1 MQIVKKSGKHEIE
14 IRIVQRH
21 ERGSEN
27 SKKGLSMENRD
38 KKVAADFATRGSLG
52 VFLRKN
58 TKKNMKMLHV
68 GVFLKSKNEN
78 RYKEFP

>member
-1 MQIVKKSGKHEIE
+1 MFFAKSQVQNVKKSGNHEIE

-21 ERGSEN
+21 ERGSGN

-38 KKVAADFATRGSLG
+38 KKVLADFATSGSLG

-58 TKKNMKMLHV
+58 KTKKH
-68 GVFLKSKNEN
+68 EN
-78 RYKEFP
+78 VTCKGDFE

>member
-1 MQIVKKSGKHEIE
+1 MFFAKSQVQNVKKSGKHEIE

-38 KKVAADFATRGSLG
+38 KKVGADFATRGSLG
-52 VFLRKN
+52 VFLTKN
-58 TKKNMKMLHV
+58 TKKT
-68 GVFLKSKNEN
+68 
-78 RYKEFP
+78 